1 MELGVVFPTNEMGTD
16 PIAIR
21 DYAQAAEDL
30 GYTRLVAYDH
40 VLGAHPDRPEGGA
53 WLGPYGRRVTPPYT
67 HENAFHEPF
76 VLFGFL
82 AGLTSN
88 LEFMT
93 GVLVLPQRQTALVAK
108 QCAQIDILAGGGRL
122 ILGVGVGWN
131 SVEFEALG
139 ESYRTR
145 GRRMEEQIGLLR
157 QLWSEPVISFEGDFD
172 RVTKA
177 GLNPLPERPIPI
189 WIGAMADVAV
199 ERAGRLADGWHVP
212 RAYRGDPERIAL
224 EAQKFFGAARA
235 AGRDPS
241 TLGLSSNLH
250 VVGLDPHQQL
260 ELAEGAEAAGVTH
273 LHISTMEQGYTPE
286 QHLSA
291 IRDFAEQYGVGA

>member
-21 DYAQAAEDL
+21 DFAQTAEDL

-53 WLGPYGRRVTPPYT
+53 WLGPYGRHVTPPYT
-67 HENAFHEPF
+67 HLHAFHEPF

-82 AGLTSN
+82 AGLTSS

-157 QLWSEPVISFEGDFD
+157 QLWTEPVITFEGDFD
-172 RVTKA
+172 RVTRA

-199 ERAGRLADGWHVP
+199 DRAGRLADGWHVP
-212 RAYRGDPERIAL
+212 RAYRGDPDRIAS
-224 EAQKFFGAARA
+224 EAQKFFAAARS

-250 VVGLDPHQQL
+250 VVGLDPDEQL

-286 QHLSA
+286 QHISA

>member
-1 MELGVVFPTNEMGTD
+1 MELGVVFPTNEIGND
-16 PIAIR
+16 RIAIR
-21 DYAQAAEDL
+21 DFAQAAEDL
-30 GYTRLVAYDH
+30 GYTRFVAYDH
-40 VLGAHPDRPEGGA
+40 VLGAHPERPEGDA
-53 WLGPYGRRVTPPYT
+53 WVGPYGRHVTPPYT
-67 HENAFHEPF
+67 HESAFHEPF
-76 VLFGFL
+76 VLFGYL
-82 AGLTSN
+82 AGLTDR

-108 QCAQIDILAGGGRL
+108 QCAEIDILAGGGRL

-139 ESYRTR
+139 EDYGTR

-157 QLWSEPVISFEGDFD
+157 QLWSEPVVTFEGRFD

-177 GLNPLPERPIPI
+177 GLKPLPERPIPI
-189 WIGAMADVAV
+189 WIGAMADIAV

-212 RAYRGDPERIAL
+212 RAYRGDPQRVAG
-224 EAQKFFGAARA
+224 EAEKFYAAARA

-250 VVGLDPHQQL
+250 AVGLNPDQQL
-260 ELAEGAEAAGVTH
+260 ELAERQQAAGVTH
-273 LHISTMEQGYTPE
+273 LHYSTMELDYSPE
-286 QHLSA
+286 QHITA
-291 IRDFAEQYGVGA
+291 IREFAEQSGVGR